1 MLQSRLQN
9 TAKLIRTT
17 TMVRKV
23 AVIGAGASGA
33 ATAAALHAED
43 GFDTIKVFERR
54 ETAGG
59 TWIYDADPD
68 DIPIT
73 PGALPPEI
81 DQPISPPQQFPAIT
95 APSTQNRFE
104 KTPIYEELTTN
115 VPDVAMSFSDMPF
128 AYGPFV
134 PHHIPRQYIEN
145 YFSWHQLDKLLHTRT
160 TVENVLAIAND
171 RWKLTLRKHDAA
183 RRVDEWREEEFDA
196 VVIANGHYAV
206 PFVPYVPGLDDWLS
220 RFPGRVQHSKT
231 YRSPRVYENQ
241 RVLVIGNSA
250 SGYDVAH
257 QLVASKLLRGPLYV
271 SRRSRGR
278 WDGREPPDGML
289 WKPVITEFRKDGTIV
304 FEDSSTLED
313 IDRVIYCTGYQAS
326 YPFWDKRNG
335 TPIFDYKNQRL
346 VNNYQHTFVRGR
358 PTLALVGF
366 PRVLTFRSFEYQAI
380 AIARFW
386 SGHNAFSMP
395 SNAEQK
401 KWEENRIELT
411 RREHRRFHQ
420 IDWDDGETMEWFE
433 WLYRFA
439 GLPHIEGHG
448 KHPPILNSQTRW
460 AIEHIRKYPEH
471 GGDQEAIGMQGLE
484 IASERKKDSLWFV

>member
-1 MLQSRLQN
+1 
-9 TAKLIRTT
+9 
-17 TMVRKV
+17 MVRNI
-23 AVIGAGASGA
+23 AVIGAGANGA

-43 GFDTIKVFERR
+43 YFDTIKVFERR

-59 TWIYDADPD
+59 TWIYDADPGE
-68 DIPIT
+68 IPIT
-73 PGALPPEI
+73 AGALPPHI
-81 DQPISPPQQFPAIT
+81 NQPISPPQQLPAIT

-115 VPDVAMSFSDMPF
+115 VPDV
-128 AYGPFV
+128 
-134 PHHIPRQYIEN
+134 
-145 YFSWHQLDKLLHTRT
+145 
-160 TVENVLAIAND
+160 
-171 RWKLTLRKHDAA
+171 
-183 RRVDEWREEEFDA
+183 RVDEWWEEEFDA

-206 PFVPYVPGLDDWLS
+206 PFVPYVPGLHDWLS
-220 RFPGRVQHSKT
+220 RFPGRVEHSKT

-241 RVLVIGNSA
+241 RVLVVGNSA

-289 WKPVITEFRKDGTIV
+289 WKPVITDFKKNWTIV
-304 FEDSSTLED
+304 FEDGSTLED

-326 YPFWDKRNG
+326 YPFWDERNG
-335 TPIFDYKNQRL
+335 TPIFDYQTQRL
-346 VNNYQHTFVRGR
+346 VDNYQHTFVRGR

-386 SGHNAFSMP
+386 SGRNAFPMP
-395 SNAEQK
+395 SNAEQN
-401 KWEENRIELT
+401 KWEEVRIELT
-411 RREHRRFHQ
+411 RKEHRRFHQ

-448 KHPPILNSQTRW
+448 KHPPILNGQTRW
-460 AIEHIRKYPEH
+460 AIEHIRKYPDH
-471 GGDQEAIGMQGLE
+471 GGDQEAIGMGGLE